1 MGLYEIFLSALKGLS
16 TNKLRSGL
24 TMLGV
29 IIGVAAVISM
39 VSIVEGGKKKII
51 EAIERLG
58 TNLLFVSPKEL
69 TQEEQRKY
77 SGRSKGLRYE
87 EAVLLKERIPSI
99 QELAPLVSITT
110 KLKSDGKDFEG
121 SISGTLPSY
130 QDVRNFYV
138 EKGRFINQQDIDEW
152 RRVVIL
158 GRDVA
163 TKLYGGES
171 PLNRDLKIGDE
182 RFTVVGIMEEK
193 GSLHGQNYDEMVFIP
208 ATTAIRRLKGTDKI
222 DYILVQVKNRGEM
235 KQTNDAIKQ
244 FLTEWHDGVEDFQIN
259 SQEDFLRAVDR
270 TIWTFRIML
279 GGIAA
284 VSLLVGGIGI
294 MNIMLVTV
302 TERTGEIGIRKA
314 VGARK
319 GDIMKQ
325 FLIESVTISLLGG
338 IIGIL
343 TGIGLGIGF
352 GKAVA
357 HAMPGSAD
365 WGAVISPSSILIAF
379 FFSIVIGIFFGL
391 YPAHKASK
399 LDPAEALRY
408 E

>member
-1 MGLYEIFLSALKGLS
+1 M
-16 TNKLRSGL
+16 
-24 TMLGV
+24 
-29 IIGVAAVISM
+29 
-39 VSIVEGGKKKII
+39 
-51 EAIERLG
+51 
-58 TNLLFVSPKEL
+58 
-69 TQEEQRKY
+69 
-77 SGRSKGLRYE
+77 
-87 EAVLLKERIPSI
+87 
-99 QELAPLVSITT
+99 
-110 KLKSDGKDFEG
+110 
-121 SISGTLPSY
+121 PSY
-130 QDVRNFYV
+130 QEVRNFYI

-152 RRVVIL
+152 RRVVVL

-163 TKLYGGES
+163 TKLYGEES
-171 PLNRDLKIGDE
+171 PLNRDLKIGDD
-182 RFTVVGIMEEK
+182 RFTVVGIMEKK

-208 ATTAIRRLKGTDKI
+208 ASTALRRFKGNDQI
-222 DYILVQVKNRGEM
+222 NYMLVQVKNRGEM
-235 KQTNDAIKQ
+235 RQTAETIKQ
-244 FLTEWHDGVEDFQIN
+244 LLMERHDGVEDFQIN

-319 GDIMKQ
+319 EDIMKQ
-325 FLIESVTISLLGG
+325 FLIESVTISVLGG
-338 IIGIL
+338 VIGIL
-343 TGIGLGIGF
+343 TGVVLGIGF

-357 HAMPGSAD
+357 RAMPGNAD

-379 FFSIVIGIFFGL
+379 FFSIAIGIFFGL